1 MSLRRNPDIV
11 LRKVHGSYFLIDIA
25 DNYSGDK
32 CSIYEVNQTGVF
44 IWDNIDGNREID
56 DLVALLSDAI
66 TDDIDRRVLRS
77 DVDEFTSDLLAR
89 SFVEA

>member
-11 LRKVHGSYFLIDIA
+11 LRKVHGSHFLIDIA

-32 CSIYEVNQTGVF
+32 CSIYEINQTGVF

-77 DVDEFTSDLLAR
+77 DVDEFMSDLLAR
-89 SFVEA
+89 RFVEA